1 MATEAQ
7 IQKAKK
13 TPKFKTRKRNRCFSC
28 GRARGLVS
36 YKKFNLCGRSIRN
49 WIYNGLIPGFAKIS
63 W

>member
-13 TPKFKTRKRNRCFSC
+13 TPKFKTRKRNRCFEC
-28 GRARGLVS
+28 GRARDFRR
-36 YKKFNLCGRSIRN
+36 KFRLCGRDVRR
-49 WIYNGLIPGFAKIS
+49 WVCNGWIPGFAKIS